1 MVEGASA
8 CPLTRDHVQ
17 DRNLNAKLALVE
29 PFLATFAV
37 KLVLFFHLILVYLV
51 IYDSG

>member
-1 MVEGASA
+1 MSPNAG
-8 CPLTRDHVQ
+8 PRPGY
-17 DRNLNAKLALVE
+17 RNLNAKLALVE